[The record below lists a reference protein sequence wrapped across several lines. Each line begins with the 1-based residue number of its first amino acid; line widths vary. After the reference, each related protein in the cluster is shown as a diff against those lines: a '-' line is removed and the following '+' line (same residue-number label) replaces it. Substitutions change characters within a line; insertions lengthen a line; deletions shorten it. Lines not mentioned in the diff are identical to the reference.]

1 MMTREEAHAQAER
14 DVVAYARGGNM
25 ARAIAK
31 VDGPQREP
39 FYEVAGVLIVAA
51 EGIVAE
57 LRTGRIDTAHIEALG
72 ALCIEFL
79 RECHLKYLNETKAAD
94 A

>member
-39 FYEVAGVLIVAA
+39 FYEVAGVLIVA
-51 EGIVAE
+51 
-57 LRTGRIDTAHIEALG
+57 LG